1 MGQSDRADF
10 GLASLDVLGDPA
22 DLEAQARQ
30 AMAELGGDPNADRPE
45 GADPTNS
52 IWVTTDRD
60 GRVQSVEVSRQW
72 RDRIE
77 PGEFGNAL
85 LAAYGSATMK
95 AIAAAARSDLAEGDG
110 RPAPPAEPVEAFLD
124 GEDWL
129 ARMRDILGRA
139 DERVRAAERL
149 ERSGAVDDADRTVV
163 SPNGMLTVR
172 LRGTTPV
179 GITSD
184 IMAIRRADAEQLRLE
199 ILDVFRD
206 ADLVAQQR

>member
-22 DLEAQARQ
+22 DLEAKARQ
-30 AMAELGGDPNADRPE
+30 AMADFGDPTAEGPE
-45 GADPTNS
+45 GTDPTNS

-72 RDRIE
+72 RERIE

-85 LAAYGSATMK
+85 FAAYGSATMK
-95 AIAAAARSDLAEGDG
+95 AIAAAARSDLANDDG
-110 RPAPPAEPVEAFLD
+110 RRPPAADPLGDAYPD
-124 GEDWL
+124 GGDWL
-129 ARMRDILGRA
+129 ARQREILERA
-139 DERVRAAERL
+139 DERVLAAERL
-149 ERSGAVDDADRTVV
+149 ERSGPVDDADRTVV

-172 LRGTTPV
+172 LRGTTLV
-179 GITSD
+179 GVTSD
-184 IMAIRRADAEQLRLE
+184 IMSIRRADAEQLRLE

-206 ADLVAQQR
+206 ANLVA

>member
-22 DLEAQARQ
+22 DLEARARQ
-30 AMAELGGDPNADRPE
+30 AMAELGDDPAADRPE

-52 IWVTTDRD
+52 IWVTADRD

-72 RDRIE
+72 RDRVE

-95 AIAAAARSDLAEGDG
+95 AIAAAARADLAESDG
-110 RPAPPAEPVEAFLD
+110 RPAPVAGPVGDTHPD
-124 GEDWL
+124 GGDWL
-129 ARMRDILGRA
+129 AHQRAILEQA

-149 ERSGAVDDADRTVV
+149 ERSGPVDDADRTVV

-172 LRGTTPV
+172 LRGGTLV
-179 GITSD
+179 GVTSD
-184 IMAIRRADAEQLRLE
+184 IMSIRRADAEQLRLE

-206 ADLVAQQR
+206 ANLIA

>member
-10 GLASLDVLGDPA
+10 GLVSLDVPGDPA
-22 DLEAQARQ
+22 ELEAQARQ
-30 AMAELGGDPNADRPE
+30 ALAELDGDPTADRPE

-60 GRVQSVEVSRQW
+60 GRVESVEVSRQW

-95 AIAAAARSDLAEGDG
+95 AIAAAARSDLAGDH
-110 RPAPPAEPVEAFLD
+110 RSAAPAEPVYPFLD
-124 GEDWL
+124 GDDWL
-129 ARMRDILGRA
+129 AHIRDVLDQA

-149 ERSGAVDDADRTVV
+149 EHAGAVDSADRTVV

-172 LRGTTPV
+172 LRGTTLV

-184 IMAIRRADAEQLRLE
+184 IMSIRRADAEQLRLE

-206 ADLVAQQR
+206 ADLVAQR

>member
-1 MGQSDRADF
+1 MGQSHRADF

-22 DLEAQARQ
+22 DLEAKARQ
-30 AMAELGGDPNADRPE
+30 AMDELGPGGGTDGPE

-60 GRVQSVEVSRQW
+60 GRLQSVEVSRQW

-77 PGEFGNAL
+77 PGEFGTAL
-85 LAAYGSATMK
+85 FQAYGSATMK
-95 AIAAAARSDLAEGDG
+95 AIAAAARSDLTEGDG
-110 RPAPPAEPVEAFLD
+110 RRAPATGEPVQAMLE
-124 GEDWL
+124 GGDWL
-129 ARMRDILGRA
+129 AQMREVLERA

-149 ERSGAVDDADRTVV
+149 ERSGPVDDADRTVA

-172 LRGTTPV
+172 LRGSTLV

-184 IMAIRRADAEQLRLE
+184 IMSIRRADAEQLRLE

-206 ADLVAQQR
+206 AGLVA

>member
-10 GLASLDVLGDPA
+10 GLASLDALGDPA
-22 DLEAQARQ
+22 DLEAKARQ
-30 AMAELGGDPNADRPE
+30 AMAELGDDLTADRPE

-52 IWVTTDRD
+52 IWVTADRD

-85 LAAYGSATMK
+85 FQAYGSATMK
-95 AIAAAARSDLAEGDG
+95 AIAAAARSDLAEHGG
-110 RPAPPAEPVEAFLD
+110 RPASVVVADPVADTYPD
-124 GEDWL
+124 GGDWL
-129 ARMRDILGRA
+129 ARQREILERA

-149 ERSGAVDDADRTVV
+149 ERSGPVDDADRTVV

-172 LRGTTPV
+172 LRGSTLV
-179 GITSD
+179 GVTSD
-184 IMAIRRADAEQLRLE
+184 IMSIRRADAEALRLE

-206 ADLVAQQR
+206 ANLVA

>member
-10 GLASLDVLGDPA
+10 GLASLDALGDPA
-22 DLEAQARQ
+22 DLEAQARE
-30 AMAELGGDPNADRPE
+30 AMAEFGIDADRPE

-77 PGEFGNAL
+77 PGEFGAAL

-95 AIAAAARSDLAEGDG
+95 AIAAAARADLAEGDG
-110 RPAPPAEPVEAFLD
+110 RQAPAADPLESYPD
-124 GEDWL
+124 GGDWL
-129 ARMRDILGRA
+129 AHQREILERA

-149 ERSGAVDDADRTVV
+149 ERTGPVDDADRTIV

-172 LRGTTPV
+172 LRGTTLV
-179 GITSD
+179 GVTSD
-184 IMAIRRADAEQLRLE
+184 IMSIRRADAEQLRLE

-206 ADLVAQQR
+206 ANLVA